1 MKHNY
6 KIQDFKF
13 RHVIKTRY
21 RDLDS
26 FNHINNATFLSY
38 FEDARILFFDRWNVN
53 KNDRSLIV
61 ASINIDYIKQVKHPS
76 DLIVCQK
83 ISRIGTKS
91 FDNHSVIFCND
102 ELVCVSKTTIVCY
115 NFVLNKSVQVYD
127 EIKQDLNL

>member
-13 RHVIKTRY
+13 KHIIKTRY

-38 FEDARILFFDRWNVN
+38 FEDARILFFNRWNVN

-61 ASINIDYIKQVKHPS
+61 ASINIDYIKQVEHPS

-83 ISRIGTKS
+83 ISRIGTRS
-91 FDNHSVIFCND
+91 FDNHSVIFC
-102 ELVCVSKTTIVCY
+102 CP
-115 NFVLNKSVQVYD
+115 
-127 EIKQDLNL
+127 